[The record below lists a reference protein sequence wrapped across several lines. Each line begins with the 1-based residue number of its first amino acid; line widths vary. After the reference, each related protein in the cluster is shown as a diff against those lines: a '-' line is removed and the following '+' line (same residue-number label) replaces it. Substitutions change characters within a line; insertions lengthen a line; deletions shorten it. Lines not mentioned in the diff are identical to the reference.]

1 MCTTIENINHS
12 IETGLRK
19 RRYFGLNRRPV
30 PVRCIEDNLEFPSL
44 LDCAKYYHGNSQN
57 LSKAIQY
64 GKKYKGKTFIRI
76 EKGGLS

>member
-1 MCTTIENINHS
+1 MCTTVENINHS

-44 LDCAKYYHGNSQN
+44 LDCAKYYGGNAPCQKLYNMGRSIKVKH
-57 LSKAIQY
+57 S
-64 GKKYKGKTFIRI
+64 
-76 EKGGLS
+76 